1 MKKKKIYLSKEKCRH
16 KKYIIINYNWKHIL
30 PQPCLSYLDKFLLT
44 SGLNRHTMQR
54 CDRLMR
60 VCVSVLVH
68 LSSYLPWFEIYYK
81 LLNTLADYLTKHQVI
96 RSISL
101 QPLTRMYVKLFYAER
116 RALNGAGGDGG
127 GGEGGGCGGNQKN
140 NNTNPCMIWLSY
152 MNTQHCGTDSVYC
165 GKMFFGILFSPL

>member
-1 MKKKKIYLSKEKCRH
+1 MR
-16 KKYIIINYNWKHIL
+16 
-30 PQPCLSYLDKFLLT
+30 
-44 SGLNRHTMQR
+44 R

-60 VCVSVLVH
+60 VCVPVLVH

-101 QPLTRMYVKLFYAER
+101 QPRTRTHVKLFYAER

-140 NNTNPCMIWLSY
+140 NNTNPCMI
-152 MNTQHCGTDSVYC
+152 
-165 GKMFFGILFSPL
+165 